1 MYIFRYICID
11 LQPIVQIYIY
21 LHIRCCLDD
30 AFKMHFSRNRITP
43 WKQISRFPL
52 NGYDLGA
59 VNSTFSLYEKQ
70 LGVAGS

>member
-1 MYIFRYICID
+1 MFKCTSIIYICID

-30 AFKMHFSRNRITP
+30 AFKMHFSTNKITP

-52 NGYDLGA
+52 NCYDLGWCCKL
-59 VNSTFSLYEKQ
+59 NIFTI
-70 LGVAGS
+70 